1 MTELEVDAQ
10 DVVRLMLQF
19 CKENGLKESLKTLQ
33 QESQVALNTVE
44 SVEVFLTDVQ
54 TGNWDAVLQACQS
67 LQLPVGKLM
76 AVHEQIILELL
87 ELREVDVARAMLRQT
102 EAMQAMK
109 QEQPERYMRLE
120 SLCSRPIWD
129 AREAYEAGNSK
140 ETRRVEI
147 AKSLSTE
154 VTVVPPSRLLV
165 LIGQALKWQQHQ
177 GMLPPGTQFDV
188 FRGTAAAKPDE
199 NDEFPTKSTH
209 QIKFG
214 KKSHAECAAFSPDG
228 QYLVSGSI
236 DGFVEV
242 WDHETGKLRKDL
254 KYQANED
261 LMMHEEAVL
270 SLAWS
275 KDSELLATA
284 DQGGKIK
291 VWKVRTGQCARR
303 FDKAHSQGIT
313 CLCFSRDS
321 TQICSA
327 SYDATMRMH
336 GLKSGKMLKEMRG
349 HSSYIN
355 HCSYTTDGLRL
366 VSAGSDGW
374 VKVWD
379 PKTAE
384 NLHSFRPNPAGA
396 EIPVNCVCMLPKSDH
411 ILVCDRSSTAY
422 VMTIQG
428 QVVKTI
434 SSGKKTGGD
443 FLSACVSRMG
453 TWLYCIAEDQTMYV
467 FSIRDSKLEH
477 LVRIHDKEPIGL
489 CQHPH
494 RNLVA
499 TYADDCSLK
508 LWRS

>member
-254 KYQANED
+254 KYQVPKAPAASSSSSLPGKSLLNSARSFFLSPLTPAPDEQANED

-284 DQGGKIK
+284 DQ
-291 VWKVRTGQCARR
+291 V
-303 FDKAHSQGIT
+303 
-313 CLCFSRDS
+313 LPPS
-321 TQICSA
+321 T
-327 SYDATMRMH
+327 
-336 GLKSGKMLKEMRG
+336 LL
-349 HSSYIN
+349 
-355 HCSYTTDGLRL
+355 
-366 VSAGSDGW
+366 
-374 VKVWD
+374 
-379 PKTAE
+379 
-384 NLHSFRPNPAGA
+384 
-396 EIPVNCVCMLPKSDH
+396 
-411 ILVCDRSSTAY
+411 
-422 VMTIQG
+422 
-428 QVVKTI
+428 
-434 SSGKKTGGD
+434 
-443 FLSACVSRMG
+443 
-453 TWLYCIAEDQTMYV
+453 
-467 FSIRDSKLEH
+467 
-477 LVRIHDKEPIGL
+477 
-489 CQHPH
+489 
-494 RNLVA
+494 
-499 TYADDCSLK
+499 
-508 LWRS
+508 